1 MSLSYMQQVRIFHLL
16 LALFLLYGAKEYF
29 NKKMPQHNWWV
40 ILSVLASGAF
50 VYHGYRLLQSLR

>member
-1 MSLSYMQQVRIFHLL
+1 MQQVRIFHLL